1 VTLCIT
7 GVAHSSTSG
16 AQRTTAFAREPHY
29 NHGMRTVQLFV
40 TCLVDTFFPEVGL
53 AMVNVL
59 ARAGCRVEFPPDQT
73 CCGQPT
79 FNAGLR
85 ADARK
90 IAQQAIRAFEQAEGD
105 VVIPSGS
112 CAHMIRH
119 NYAELFAGDE
129 AWLPRAQAL
138 ASRTYEFTEYL
149 VDVLELTDTGAL
161 WDGPLTYHPTCH
173 LHRGLGID
181 RQPRLL
187 LASIRGADVRELPEA
202 QDCCGF
208 GGIFSVEH
216 PELSAEMLQR
226 KIRNLE
232 ATQSP
237 TLVVCDAGCLM
248 HIQGGLH
255 RNKLPQRVVHI
266 AEVLN
271 HRGGE
276 S

>member
-1 VTLCIT
+1 
-7 GVAHSSTSG
+7 
-16 AQRTTAFAREPHY
+16 
-29 NHGMRTVQLFV
+29 MRTVQLFV

-53 AMVNVL
+53 AMVEVL
-59 ARAGCRVEFPPDQT
+59 QQAGADVEFARDQT

-85 ADARK
+85 REARK
-90 IAQQAIRAFEQAEGD
+90 IAEHTIKTFEQAEGD
-105 VVIPSGS
+105 VVLPSGS

-119 NYAELFAGDE
+119 NYAELFAGDA
-129 AWLPRAQAL
+129 AWLPRVKAL
-138 ASRTYEFTEYL
+138 AARTYEFTEYL
-149 VDVLELTDTGAL
+149 VDVLHFTDAGAR
-161 WDGPLTYHPTCH
+161 WDGMLTYHPTCH

-187 LASIRGADVRELPEA
+187 LANVRGAEVRELPQA

-216 PELSAEMLQR
+216 PELSAEMLKR
-226 KIRNLE
+226 KIHNLE
-232 ATQSP
+232 ASGSP

-255 RNKLPQRVVHI
+255 RNKMPQRVVHI

-271 HRGGE
+271 HQ
-276 S
+276 